1 MNYLNELKMKPYKR
15 PFLIAITG
23 GIASGKTT
31 VSKWFE
37 KQGFTVYYADKIGHT
52 FLNDKNIISKLVK
65 RFGNNI
71 LSDNKIDRKKLGNI
85 VFNSKEDLYFLNNL
99 LHPKIRKKTQKII
112 DSSAED
118 YLIFE
123 IPLLFEN
130 RIEKSFDL
138 AINIS
143 ANKENQIERLRNNYG
158 ITLKE
163 IKQRIKAQMSDYDKQ
178 KLADINISNNSTI
191 EDLYENLET
200 ILPLIKKLKYKEL
213 KQLVDI

>member
-1 MNYLNELKMKPYKR
+1 MKLYKR
-15 PFLIAITG
+15 PFLIALTG

-37 KQGFTVYYADKIGHT
+37 NKDFKVYYADKIGHT
-52 FLNDKNIISKLVK
+52 FLNDKDIISKLVK

-85 VFNSKEDLYFLNNL
+85 VFNSKEDLYFLNQL
-99 LHPKIRKKTQKII
+99 LHPKIRKETQRII
-112 DSSAED
+112 DNSIKD

-130 RIEKSFDL
+130 RIEKAFDL
-138 AINIS
+138 TINIS
-143 ANKENQIERLRNNYG
+143 ADQENQIERLKNNYG
-158 ITLKE
+158 FPLKE
-163 IKQRIKAQMSDYDKQ
+163 IKQRMKAQMSDFDKQ

-191 EDLYENLET
+191 EELYGNLEN
-200 ILPLIKKLKYKEL
+200 IIPLIKKMKYKEVER
-213 KQLVDI
+213 LVDR